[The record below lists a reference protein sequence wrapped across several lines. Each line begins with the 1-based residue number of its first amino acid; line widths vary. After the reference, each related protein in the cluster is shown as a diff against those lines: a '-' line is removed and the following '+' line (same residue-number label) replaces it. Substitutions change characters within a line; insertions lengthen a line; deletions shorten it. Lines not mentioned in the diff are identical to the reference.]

1 MGYSGNIRRTGL
13 TQNQAGAPAFV
24 PASVVLQGLHNA
36 APADQ
41 FTLGWLMDRLQKQ
54 SFGLIMLL
62 LAIVAIAPGISI
74 VGGLLLLIPAFQMI
88 AGRSAPVF
96 PRWVADRPLPTKHL
110 GPVVQRAISVLKYF
124 EKVVRP
130 RCPTSPELTKRVVG
144 IFVVL
149 LTARLL
155 LMPIPLSNI
164 LPAVL
169 IALISLVYLEE
180 DGVLLAICLLAAVVF
195 LALDLGLIWE
205 LLHGAKPVR
214 LLNSLIG
221 LDTLLGREK
230 VDLRVFSAANG

>member
-1 MGYSGNIRRTGL
+1 M
-13 TQNQAGAPAFV
+13 TQNRADARTSI
-24 PASVVLQGLHNA
+24 PASVVLQELHDA

-88 AGRSAPVF
+88 AGRTAPVF
-96 PRWVADRPLPTKHL
+96 PRWITDRPLPTKHL
-110 GPVVQRAISVLKYF
+110 GAVVQRAISVLKYL

-130 RCPTSPELTKRVVG
+130 RCPTPPDLTKRVVG

-149 LTARLL
+149 LSARLL

-164 LPAVL
+164 LPAIL
-169 IALISLVYLEE
+169 IALISLGYLEE
-180 DGVLLAICLLAAVVF
+180 DGVLLWISLLAALVV
-195 LALDLGLIWE
+195 LAVDLRLVWDI
-205 LLHGAKPVR
+205 LHGAKPMR
-214 LLNSLIG
+214 LL
-221 LDTLLGREK
+221 
-230 VDLRVFSAANG
+230 A

>member
-1 MGYSGNIRRTGL
+1 VGHRHWALKLRRARL
-13 TQNQAGAPAFV
+13 TQNQADARTSIA
-24 PASVVLQGLHNA
+24 ASVVLQELHDA

-88 AGRSAPVF
+88 AGRAAPVF
-96 PRWVADRPLPTKHL
+96 PRWIADRPLPTKHL
-110 GPVVQRAISVLKYF
+110 GAVVQRAISVLKYL

-130 RCPTSPELTKRVVG
+130 RCPTPPDLTKRVVG

-149 LTARLL
+149 LSARLL

-164 LPAVL
+164 LPAIL
-169 IALISLVYLEE
+169 IALISLGYLEE
-180 DGVLLAICLLAAVVF
+180 DGVLLWISLLAALVV
-195 LALDLGLIWE
+195 LAVDLRLVWDI
-205 LLHGAKPVR
+205 LHGAKPMR
-214 LLNSLIG
+214 LL
-221 LDTLLGREK
+221 
-230 VDLRVFSAANG
+230 A

>member
-1 MGYSGNIRRTGL
+1 
-13 TQNQAGAPAFV
+13 
-24 PASVVLQGLHNA
+24 VVLQELHDA

-74 VGGLLLLIPAFQMI
+74 VGGLLLLVPAFQMI

-96 PRWVADRPLPTKHL
+96 PSWIADRPMPTKHL
-110 GPVVQRAISVLKYF
+110 GPVVQRAISVLKYL
-124 EKVVRP
+124 EKVIRP
-130 RCPTSPELTKRVVG
+130 RCPTPPELTKRVVG

-149 LTARLL
+149 LSARLL
-155 LMPIPLSNI
+155 LMPVPLSNI

-169 IALISLVYLEE
+169 IALISLGYLEE
-180 DGVLLAICLLAAVVF
+180 DGVLLAISLLAAIIV

-205 LLHGAKPVR
+205 LLHGAKPIR
-214 LLNSLIG
+214 LLSGLID
-221 LDTLLGREK
+221 LDAPLGREE
-230 VDLRVFSAANG
+230 VDLQVYSAAKG